1 MTYYYIQLIINGIA
15 LGSVYSLIALGFTL
29 IFSVLK
35 FSNFSHGGVMVVSAY
50 FAYIVCKSW
59 NLGFVPMILITVLFG
74 GCLSCLVQFI
84 GFERLRRTKG
94 SSMLFFVSSAN
105 LGTLLQNIIILM
117 FASSYYSYPSFFSR
131 SFFQINENLTI
142 AVTDMIMLGLSA
154 VGILVLM
161 YILYKTRMGISI
173 RALSMD
179 SDTAKLMGIN
189 VSFVMALTFFIS
201 GMLAAIVRHEVPAVS
216 PAEGSGHEGYDRFHP
231 GRPGQ
236 HQRRPLRRTS
246 AGPAGSVHDQLCGLQ
261 LTACL
266 YLPVCHYLP
275 DFPSSGHQRQIREG
289 KSVRRTKR

>member
-201 GMLAAIVRHEVPAVS
+201 GMLAAI
-216 PAEGSGHEGYDRFHP
+216 
-231 GRPGQ
+231 
-236 HQRRPLRRTS
+236 
-246 AGPAGSVHDQLCGLQ
+246 AGVLCGMKFLLYPQLKDLVMKGMTASILGGLGNISGALYGGLLLGLLEVFMTNFVGSSLQ
-261 LTACL
+261 PACTFL
-266 YLPVCHYLP
+266 FAFIFLIFRPQGI
-275 DFPSSGHQRQIREG
+275 SGKFVKE
-289 KSVRRTKR
+289 KV

>member
-131 SFFQINENLTI
+131 SFFQINEILTI

-201 GMLAAIVRHEVPAVS
+201 GMLAAI
-216 PAEGSGHEGYDRFHP
+216 
-231 GRPGQ
+231 
-236 HQRRPLRRTS
+236 
-246 AGPAGSVHDQLCGLQ
+246 AGVLCGMKFLLYPQLKDLVMKGMTASILGGLGNISGALYGGLLLGLLEVFMTNFVGSSLQ
-261 LTACL
+261 PACTFL
-266 YLPVCHYLP
+266 FAIIFLIFRPQGI
-275 DFPSSGHQRQIREG
+275 SGKFVKE
-289 KSVRRTKR
+289 KV

>member
-35 FSNFSHGGVMVVSAY
+35 FSNFSHGGVMVISAY

-201 GMLAAIVRHEVPAVS
+201 GMLAAI
-216 PAEGSGHEGYDRFHP
+216 
-231 GRPGQ
+231 
-236 HQRRPLRRTS
+236 
-246 AGPAGSVHDQLCGLQ
+246 AGVLCGMKFLLYPQLKDLVMKGMTASILGGLGNISGALYGGLLLGLLEVFMTNFVGSSLQ
-261 LTACL
+261 PACTFL
-266 YLPVCHYLP
+266 FAIIFLIFRPQGI
-275 DFPSSGHQRQIREG
+275 SGKFVKE
-289 KSVRRTKR
+289 KV

>member
-105 LGTLLQNIIILM
+105 LGTLLQNVIILM

-201 GMLAAIVRHEVPAVS
+201 GMLAAI
-216 PAEGSGHEGYDRFHP
+216 
-231 GRPGQ
+231 
-236 HQRRPLRRTS
+236 
-246 AGPAGSVHDQLCGLQ
+246 AGVLCGMKFLLYPQLKDLVMKGMTASILGGLGNISGALYGGLLLGLLEVFMTNFVGSSLQ
-261 LTACL
+261 PACTFL
-266 YLPVCHYLP
+266 FAIIFLIFRPQGI
-275 DFPSSGHQRQIREG
+275 SGKFVKE
-289 KSVRRTKR
+289 KV

>member
-105 LGTLLQNIIILM
+105 LGTLPQNIIILM

-201 GMLAAIVRHEVPAVS
+201 GMLAAI
-216 PAEGSGHEGYDRFHP
+216 
-231 GRPGQ
+231 
-236 HQRRPLRRTS
+236 
-246 AGPAGSVHDQLCGLQ
+246 AGVLCGMKFLLYPQLKDLVMKGMTASILGGLGNISGALYGGLLLGLLEVFMTNFVGSSLQ
-261 LTACL
+261 PACTFL
-266 YLPVCHYLP
+266 FAIIFLIFRPQGI
-275 DFPSSGHQRQIREG
+275 SGKFVKE
-289 KSVRRTKR
+289 KV

>member
-50 FAYIVCKSW
+50 FAYIVCKNW
-59 NLGFVPMILITVLFG
+59 NLGFVPMILITVVFG

-131 SFFQINENLTI
+131 SYFQITDNLTI

-154 VGILVLM
+154 VGILVLI
-161 YILYKTRMGISI
+161 YILSQPRLGLSI

-201 GMLAAIVRHEVPAVS
+201 GMLAAI
-216 PAEGSGHEGYDRFHP
+216 
-231 GRPGQ
+231 
-236 HQRRPLRRTS
+236 
-246 AGPAGSVHDQLCGLQ
+246 AGVLCGMKFLLYPQLKDLVMKGMTASILGGLGNISGALYGGLLLGLLEVFMTNFVGSSLQ
-261 LTACL
+261 PACTFL
-266 YLPVCHYLP
+266 FAIIFLIFRPQGI
-275 DFPSSGHQRQIREG
+275 SGKFVKE
-289 KSVRRTKR
+289 KV

>member
-74 GCLSCLVQFI
+74 GCLSCLVQVI

-201 GMLAAIVRHEVPAVS
+201 GMLAAI
-216 PAEGSGHEGYDRFHP
+216 
-231 GRPGQ
+231 
-236 HQRRPLRRTS
+236 
-246 AGPAGSVHDQLCGLQ
+246 AGVLCGMKFLLYPQLKDLVMKGMTASILGGLGNISGALYGGLLLGLLEVFMTNFVGSSLQ
-261 LTACL
+261 PACTFL
-266 YLPVCHYLP
+266 FAIIFLIFRPQGI
-275 DFPSSGHQRQIREG
+275 SGKFVKE
-289 KSVRRTKR
+289 KV

>member
-142 AVTDMIMLGLSA
+142 AVTDMIMLSLSA

-201 GMLAAIVRHEVPAVS
+201 GMLAAI
-216 PAEGSGHEGYDRFHP
+216 
-231 GRPGQ
+231 
-236 HQRRPLRRTS
+236 
-246 AGPAGSVHDQLCGLQ
+246 AGVLCGMKFLLYPQLKDLVMKGMTASILGGLGNISGALYGGLLLGLLEVFMTNFVGSSLQ
-261 LTACL
+261 PACTFL
-266 YLPVCHYLP
+266 FAIIFLIFRPQGI
-275 DFPSSGHQRQIREG
+275 SGKFVKE
-289 KSVRRTKR
+289 KV

>member
-161 YILYKTRMGISI
+161 YILYKARKGISI

-201 GMLAAIVRHEVPAVS
+201 GMLAAI
-216 PAEGSGHEGYDRFHP
+216 
-231 GRPGQ
+231 
-236 HQRRPLRRTS
+236 
-246 AGPAGSVHDQLCGLQ
+246 AGVLCGMKFLLYPQLKDLVMKGMTASILGGLGNISGALYGGLLLGLLEVFMTNFVGSSLQ
-261 LTACL
+261 PACTFL
-266 YLPVCHYLP
+266 FAIIFLIFRPQGI
-275 DFPSSGHQRQIREG
+275 SGKFVKE
-289 KSVRRTKR
+289 KV

>member
-50 FAYIVCKSW
+50 FAYIVCQNW
-59 NLGFVPMILITVLFG
+59 NLGFLPMILVTVLFG
-74 GCLSCLVQFI
+74 GLLSCLAHLV

-94 SSMLFFVSSAN
+94 SYMLFFVSSSN

-131 SFFQINENLTI
+131 SYFQVTENLTI

-154 VGILVLM
+154 AGILILM
-161 YILYKTRMGISI
+161 YILYKTRIGISI

-189 VSFVMALTFFIS
+189 VSLVMALTFFIS
-201 GMLAAIVRHEVPAVS
+201 GMLAAI
-216 PAEGSGHEGYDRFHP
+216 
-231 GRPGQ
+231 
-236 HQRRPLRRTS
+236 
-246 AGPAGSVHDQLCGLQ
+246 AGVLCGMKFLLYPQLKDLVMKGMTASILGGLGNISGALYGGLLLGLLEVFMTSFVGSSLQ
-261 LTACL
+261 PACTFL
-266 YLPVCHYLP
+266 FAIIFLIFRPQGI
-275 DFPSSGHQRQIREG
+275 SGKFVKE
-289 KSVRRTKR
+289 KV

>member
-117 FASSYYSYPSFFSR
+117 FASSYYSSPSFFSR

-201 GMLAAIVRHEVPAVS
+201 GMLAAI
-216 PAEGSGHEGYDRFHP
+216 
-231 GRPGQ
+231 
-236 HQRRPLRRTS
+236 
-246 AGPAGSVHDQLCGLQ
+246 AGVLCGMKFLLYPQLKDLVMKGMTASILGGLGNISGALYGGLLLGLLEVFMTNFVGSSLQ
-261 LTACL
+261 PACTFL
-266 YLPVCHYLP
+266 FAIIFLIFRPQGI
-275 DFPSSGHQRQIREG
+275 SGKFVKE
-289 KSVRRTKR
+289 KV

>member
-201 GMLAAIVRHEVPAVS
+201 GMLAAIVGV
-216 PAEGSGHEGYDRFHP
+216 
-231 GRPGQ
+231 
-236 HQRRPLRRTS
+236 
-246 AGPAGSVHDQLCGLQ
+246 LCGMKFLLYPQLKDLVMKGMTASILGGLGNISGALYGGLLLGLLEVFMTNFVGSSLQ
-261 LTACL
+261 PACTFL
-266 YLPVCHYLP
+266 FAIIFLIFRPQGI
-275 DFPSSGHQRQIREG
+275 SGKFVKE
-289 KSVRRTKR
+289 KV

>member
-117 FASSYYSYPSFFSR
+117 FDSSYYSYPSFFSR

-201 GMLAAIVRHEVPAVS
+201 GMLAAI
-216 PAEGSGHEGYDRFHP
+216 
-231 GRPGQ
+231 
-236 HQRRPLRRTS
+236 
-246 AGPAGSVHDQLCGLQ
+246 AGVLCGMKFLLYPQLKDLVMKGMTASILGGLGNISGALYGGLLLGLLEVFMTNFVGSSLQ
-261 LTACL
+261 PACTFL
-266 YLPVCHYLP
+266 FAIIFLIFRPQGI
-275 DFPSSGHQRQIREG
+275 SGKFVKE
-289 KSVRRTKR
+289 KV

>member
-94 SSMLFFVSSAN
+94 SSMRFFVSSAN

-201 GMLAAIVRHEVPAVS
+201 GMLAAI
-216 PAEGSGHEGYDRFHP
+216 
-231 GRPGQ
+231 
-236 HQRRPLRRTS
+236 
-246 AGPAGSVHDQLCGLQ
+246 AGVLCGMKFLLYPQLKDLVMKGMTASILGGLGNISGALYGGLLLGLLEVFMTNFVGSSLQ
-261 LTACL
+261 PACTFL
-266 YLPVCHYLP
+266 FAIIFLIFRPQGI
-275 DFPSSGHQRQIREG
+275 SGKFVKE
-289 KSVRRTKR
+289 KV

>member
-94 SSMLFFVSSAN
+94 SSMLFFISSAN

-201 GMLAAIVRHEVPAVS
+201 GMLAAI
-216 PAEGSGHEGYDRFHP
+216 
-231 GRPGQ
+231 
-236 HQRRPLRRTS
+236 
-246 AGPAGSVHDQLCGLQ
+246 AGVLCGMKFLLYPQLKDLVMKGMTASILGGLGNISGALYGGLLLGLLEVFMTNFVGSSLQ
-261 LTACL
+261 PACTFL
-266 YLPVCHYLP
+266 FAIIFLIFRPQGI
-275 DFPSSGHQRQIREG
+275 SGKFVKE
-289 KSVRRTKR
+289 KV

>member
-201 GMLAAIVRHEVPAVS
+201 GMLADI
-216 PAEGSGHEGYDRFHP
+216 
-231 GRPGQ
+231 
-236 HQRRPLRRTS
+236 
-246 AGPAGSVHDQLCGLQ
+246 AGVLCGMKFLLYPQLKDLVMKGMTASILGGLGNISGALYGGLLLGLLEVFMTNFVGSSLQ
-261 LTACL
+261 PACTFL
-266 YLPVCHYLP
+266 FAIIFLIFRPQGI
-275 DFPSSGHQRQIREG
+275 SGKFVKE
-289 KSVRRTKR
+289 KV

>member
-201 GMLAAIVRHEVPAVS
+201 GMLAAI
-216 PAEGSGHEGYDRFHP
+216 
-231 GRPGQ
+231 
-236 HQRRPLRRTS
+236 
-246 AGPAGSVHDQLCGLQ
+246 AGVLCGMKFLLYPQLKDLVMKGMTASILGGLGNISGALYGGLLLGLLEVFMTNFVDSSLQ
-261 LTACL
+261 PACTFL
-266 YLPVCHYLP
+266 FAIIFLIFRPQGI
-275 DFPSSGHQRQIREG
+275 SGKFVKE
-289 KSVRRTKR
+289 KV

>member
-117 FASSYYSYPSFFSR
+117 FASSSYSAPSFFSR

-201 GMLAAIVRHEVPAVS
+201 GMLAAI
-216 PAEGSGHEGYDRFHP
+216 
-231 GRPGQ
+231 
-236 HQRRPLRRTS
+236 
-246 AGPAGSVHDQLCGLQ
+246 AGVLCGMKFLLYPQLKDLVMKGMTASILGGLGNISGALYGGLLLGLLEVFMTNFVGSSLQ
-261 LTACL
+261 PACTFL
-266 YLPVCHYLP
+266 FAIIFLIFRPQGI
-275 DFPSSGHQRQIREG
+275 SGKFVKE
-289 KSVRRTKR
+289 KV

>member
-189 VSFVMALTFFIS
+189 VSFAMALTFFIS
-201 GMLAAIVRHEVPAVS
+201 GMLAAI
-216 PAEGSGHEGYDRFHP
+216 
-231 GRPGQ
+231 
-236 HQRRPLRRTS
+236 
-246 AGPAGSVHDQLCGLQ
+246 AGVLCGMKFLLYPQLKDLVMKGMTASILGGLGNISGALYGGLLLGLLEVFMTNFVGSSLQ
-261 LTACL
+261 PACTFL
-266 YLPVCHYLP
+266 FAIIFLIFRPQGI
-275 DFPSSGHQRQIREG
+275 SGKFVKE
-289 KSVRRTKR
+289 KV

>member
-1 MTYYYIQLIINGIA
+1 
-15 LGSVYSLIALGFTL
+15 
-29 IFSVLK
+29 
-35 FSNFSHGGVMVVSAY
+35 MVVSAY

-201 GMLAAIVRHEVPAVS
+201 GMLAAI
-216 PAEGSGHEGYDRFHP
+216 
-231 GRPGQ
+231 
-236 HQRRPLRRTS
+236 
-246 AGPAGSVHDQLCGLQ
+246 AGVLCGMKFLLYPQLKDLVMKGMTASILGGLGNISGALYGGLLLGLLEVFMTNFVGSSLQ
-261 LTACL
+261 PACTFL
-266 YLPVCHYLP
+266 FAIIFLIFRPQGI
-275 DFPSSGHQRQIREG
+275 SGKFVKE
-289 KSVRRTKR
+289 KV

>member
-201 GMLAAIVRHEVPAVS
+201 GMLAAI
-216 PAEGSGHEGYDRFHP
+216 
-231 GRPGQ
+231 
-236 HQRRPLRRTS
+236 
-246 AGPAGSVHDQLCGLQ
+246 AGVLCGMKFLLYPQLKDLVMKGMTASILGGLGNISGALYGGLLLGLLEVLMTNFVGSSLQ
-261 LTACL
+261 PACTFL
-266 YLPVCHYLP
+266 FAIIFLIFRPQGI
-275 DFPSSGHQRQIREG
+275 SGKFVKE
-289 KSVRRTKR
+289 KV

>member
-201 GMLAAIVRHEVPAVS
+201 GMLAAIAGVLCGMKFLLYPQLKDLVMKGMTASILGGLGNISGALYGGLLLGLLEV
-216 PAEGSGHEGYDRFHP
+216 FM
-231 GRPGQ
+231 
-236 HQRRPLRRTS
+236 TNF
-246 AGPAGSVHDQLCGLQ
+246 AGSSLQ
-261 LTACL
+261 PACTFL
-266 YLPVCHYLP
+266 FAIIFLIFRPQGI
-275 DFPSSGHQRQIREG
+275 SGKFVKE
-289 KSVRRTKR
+289 KV

>member
-117 FASSYYSYPSFFSR
+117 
-131 SFFQINENLTI
+131 
-142 AVTDMIMLGLSA
+142 LGLSA
-154 VGILVLM
+154 GGILVLM

-201 GMLAAIVRHEVPAVS
+201 GMLAAI
-216 PAEGSGHEGYDRFHP
+216 
-231 GRPGQ
+231 
-236 HQRRPLRRTS
+236 
-246 AGPAGSVHDQLCGLQ
+246 AGVLCGMKFLLYPQLKDLVMKGMTASILGGLGNISGALYGGLLLGLLEVFMTNFVGSSLQ
-261 LTACL
+261 PACTFL
-266 YLPVCHYLP
+266 FAIIFLIFRPQGI
-275 DFPSSGHQRQIREG
+275 SGKFVKE
-289 KSVRRTKR
+289 KV

>member
-201 GMLAAIVRHEVPAVS
+201 GMLAAI
-216 PAEGSGHEGYDRFHP
+216 
-231 GRPGQ
+231 
-236 HQRRPLRRTS
+236 
-246 AGPAGSVHDQLCGLQ
+246 AGVLCGMKFLLYPQLKDPVMKGMTASILGGLGNISGALYGGLLLGLLEVFMTNFVGSSLQ
-261 LTACL
+261 PACTFL
-266 YLPVCHYLP
+266 FAIIFLIFRPQGI
-275 DFPSSGHQRQIREG
+275 SGKFVKE
-289 KSVRRTKR
+289 KV

>member
-117 FASSYYSYPSFFSR
+117 FASSYSSYPSFFSR

-201 GMLAAIVRHEVPAVS
+201 GMLAAI
-216 PAEGSGHEGYDRFHP
+216 
-231 GRPGQ
+231 
-236 HQRRPLRRTS
+236 
-246 AGPAGSVHDQLCGLQ
+246 AGVLCGMKFLLYPQLKDLVMKGMTASILGGLGNISGALYGGLLLGLLEVFMTNFVGSSLQ
-261 LTACL
+261 PACTFL
-266 YLPVCHYLP
+266 FAIIFLIFRPQGI
-275 DFPSSGHQRQIREG
+275 SGKFVKE
-289 KSVRRTKR
+289 KV

>member
-35 FSNFSHGGVMVVSAY
+35 FSNFSHGGVMVVAAY
-50 FAYIVCKSW
+50 FAYIVCKNW
-59 NLGFVPMILITVLFG
+59 NLGFVPMILITVVFG

-131 SFFQINENLTI
+131 SYFQITDNLTI

-201 GMLAAIVRHEVPAVS
+201 GMLAAI
-216 PAEGSGHEGYDRFHP
+216 
-231 GRPGQ
+231 
-236 HQRRPLRRTS
+236 
-246 AGPAGSVHDQLCGLQ
+246 AGVLCGMKFLLYPQLKDLVMKGMTASILGGLGNISGALYGGLLLGLLEVFMTNFVGSSLQ
-261 LTACL
+261 PACTFL
-266 YLPVCHYLP
+266 FAIIFLIFRPQGI
-275 DFPSSGHQRQIREG
+275 SGKFVKE
-289 KSVRRTKR
+289 KV

>member
-1 MTYYYIQLIINGIA
+1 MTYYYIQLIIIGIA

-189 VSFVMALTFFIS
+189 VSLVMALTFFIS
-201 GMLAAIVRHEVPAVS
+201 GMLAAI
-216 PAEGSGHEGYDRFHP
+216 
-231 GRPGQ
+231 
-236 HQRRPLRRTS
+236 
-246 AGPAGSVHDQLCGLQ
+246 AGVLCGMKFLLYPQLKDLVMKGMTASILGGLGNISGALYGGLLLGLLEVFMTNFVGSSLQ
-261 LTACL
+261 PACTFL
-266 YLPVCHYLP
+266 FAIIFLIFRPQGI
-275 DFPSSGHQRQIREG
+275 SGKFVKE
-289 KSVRRTKR
+289 KV

>member
-154 VGILVLM
+154 VGILALM

-201 GMLAAIVRHEVPAVS
+201 GMLAAI
-216 PAEGSGHEGYDRFHP
+216 
-231 GRPGQ
+231 
-236 HQRRPLRRTS
+236 
-246 AGPAGSVHDQLCGLQ
+246 AGVLCGMKFLLYPQLKDLVMKGMTASILGGLGNISGALYGGLLLGLLEVFMTNFVGSSLQ
-261 LTACL
+261 PACTFL
-266 YLPVCHYLP
+266 FAIIFLIFRPQGI
-275 DFPSSGHQRQIREG
+275 SGKFVKE
-289 KSVRRTKR
+289 KV

>member
-15 LGSVYSLIALGFTL
+15 LGSGYSLIALGFTL

-201 GMLAAIVRHEVPAVS
+201 GMLAAI
-216 PAEGSGHEGYDRFHP
+216 
-231 GRPGQ
+231 
-236 HQRRPLRRTS
+236 
-246 AGPAGSVHDQLCGLQ
+246 AGVLCGMKFLLYPQLKDLVMKGMTASILGGLGNISGALYGGLLLGLLEVFMTNFVGSSLQ
-261 LTACL
+261 PACTFL
-266 YLPVCHYLP
+266 FAIIFLIFRPQ
-275 DFPSSGHQRQIREG
+275 GIRG
-289 KSVRRTKR
+289 KFVKEKV

>member
-105 LGTLLQNIIILM
+105 LGPLLQNIIILM

-201 GMLAAIVRHEVPAVS
+201 GMLAAI
-216 PAEGSGHEGYDRFHP
+216 
-231 GRPGQ
+231 
-236 HQRRPLRRTS
+236 
-246 AGPAGSVHDQLCGLQ
+246 AGVLCGMKFLLYPQLKDLVMKGMTASILGGLGNISGALYGGLLLGLLEVFMTNFVGSSLQ
-261 LTACL
+261 PACTFL
-266 YLPVCHYLP
+266 FAIIFLIFRPQGI
-275 DFPSSGHQRQIREG
+275 SGKFVKE
-289 KSVRRTKR
+289 KV

>member
-35 FSNFSHGGVMVVSAY
+35 FSNFSPGGVMVVSAY

-201 GMLAAIVRHEVPAVS
+201 GMLAAI
-216 PAEGSGHEGYDRFHP
+216 
-231 GRPGQ
+231 
-236 HQRRPLRRTS
+236 
-246 AGPAGSVHDQLCGLQ
+246 AGVLCGMKFLLYPQLKDLVMKGMTASILGGLGNISGALYGGLLLGLLEVFMTNFVGSSLQ
-261 LTACL
+261 PACTFL
-266 YLPVCHYLP
+266 FAIIFLIFRPQGI
-275 DFPSSGHQRQIREG
+275 SGKFVKE
-289 KSVRRTKR
+289 KV

>member
-201 GMLAAIVRHEVPAVS
+201 GMLAAI
-216 PAEGSGHEGYDRFHP
+216 
-231 GRPGQ
+231 
-236 HQRRPLRRTS
+236 
-246 AGPAGSVHDQLCGLQ
+246 AGVLCGMKFLLYPQLKDLVMKGMTASILGGLGNISGALYGGLLLGLLEVFMTNFVGSSLQ
-261 LTACL
+261 
-266 YLPVCHYLP
+266 PVCTFLFAIIFLIFRP
-275 DFPSSGHQRQIREG
+275 QGISGKFVKE
-289 KSVRRTKR
+289 KV